1 MTIRKN
7 FNFKV
12 ENARYLER
20 RAKEEAKTQ
29 TQLLEE
35 LLEKDR
41 REKLKAKKLEVLE
54 ELKGSLS
61 GKIGDVD
68 LKQIRIER
76 AIHRAK

>member
-12 ENARYLER
+12 ENAKYLEQ

-41 REKLKAKKLEVLE
+41 REKLKAKKLEALE